1 MEKYSNSFCN
11 GDDEDETHF
20 LLSRKIYNVFRK
32 KIPDIVFE
40 KFSNIKL
47 LDKGDPFNW
56 RKVCAD
62 ILQNQIQTGWKVK
75 AYIWSDVLI
84 YPPLM

>member
-1 MEKYSNSFCN
+1 MERYSNSFCN

-20 LLSRKIYNVFRK
+20 LLSRKIYNEFRK
-32 KIPDIVFE
+32 IVPDFVFE

-62 ILQNQIQTGWKVK
+62 MLQNQIQTGRKVR